1 MGLICGCIMSMTVTL
16 KHHCYQGGIACGDP
30 NTYYLNLWHVI
41 TPEAIKKHL
50 NWRSSEPTQF
60 ISFYGNLADAQKEQ
74 ARRQAM
80 PWIDARSVRI
90 VQVEIDAASGVW
102 AFNRDDLLNMMNSFG
117 RANYDIFTT
126 IHPQEWLVWEFVP
139 RNNVRQII
147 GGN

>member
-1 MGLICGCIMSMTVTL
+1 
-16 KHHCYQGGIACGDP
+16 
-30 NTYYLNLWHVI
+30 
-41 TPEAIKKHL
+41 
-50 NWRSSEPTQF
+50 
-60 ISFYGNLADAQKEQ
+60 
-74 ARRQAM
+74 M